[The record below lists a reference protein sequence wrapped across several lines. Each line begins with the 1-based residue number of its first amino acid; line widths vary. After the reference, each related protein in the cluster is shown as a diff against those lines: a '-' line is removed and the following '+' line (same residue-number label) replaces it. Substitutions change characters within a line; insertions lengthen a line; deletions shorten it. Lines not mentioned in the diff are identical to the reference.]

1 MVGRRTTKEEL
12 TQLEALTQE
21 GFTTREIAQ
30 KLGRSP
36 AAIRNL
42 RYKKHLVGEMEDEK
56 KALTRQIGEL
66 QCAKRFLQ
74 EEIGKLEAT
83 LRQDRGYM
91 RHTIAEILITLKKEK
106 PDLFSLWS
114 WSPPSEQQMTKLVDE
129 ISGMK
134 EKFK

>member
-1 MVGRRTTKEEL
+1 MGGRRTTKEEL
-12 TQLEALTQE
+12 AQLEALTKE
-21 GFTTREIAQ
+21 GLTTKEVAER
-30 KLGRSP
+30 LGRSP

-56 KALTRQIGEL
+56 KTLTRQIGEL

-114 WSPPSEQQMTKLVDE
+114 WSSPPEQMTKLVDA
-129 ISGMK
+129 ISEM
-134 EKFK
+134 ETRFK